1 MAFARILYVED
12 NEDNI
17 YMLSQRLARRG
28 YEVIVARDGAEGVAM
43 AEAEMPALILMDLS
57 LPVLDGWAATRRL
70 KSSPRT
76 GHLPVIALSSHAMA
90 GEREAA
96 LAAGC
101 DEFQA
106 KPVDFERLIGKI
118 EALLRSEPGS

>member
-43 AEAEMPALILMDLS
+43 AACRCWTAGRPRA
-57 LPVLDGWAATRRL
+57 G
-70 KSSPRT
+70 SSR
-76 GHLPVIALSSHAMA
+76 H
-90 GEREAA
+90 
-96 LAAGC
+96 
-101 DEFQA
+101 
-106 KPVDFERLIGKI
+106 
-118 EALLRSEPGS
+118 PGPDISR

>member
-1 MAFARILYVED
+1 
-12 NEDNI
+12 
-17 YMLSQRLARRG
+17 
-28 YEVIVARDGAEGVAM
+28 
-43 AEAEMPALILMDLS
+43 
-57 LPVLDGWAATRRL
+57 
-70 KSSPRT
+70 
-76 GHLPVIALSSHAMA
+76 VIALSSHAMA